1 MISCCKTSI
10 LLSIL
15 AITLG
20 LETLSIAAPM
30 SRPMTG
36 RVAQICAELLENNHY
51 SRIPFDDE
59 VSQQFLKNYFERLD
73 YNRLIFLQSDIDEFT
88 KEYGDRL
95 DDLTLRGDASPAY
108 RIYDRYRQR
117 LAERINHIH
126 SLIKENHD
134 FTVEERFLPV
144 RDKQP
149 WPKTTEEINE
159 LWRLRIK
166 YDILNGLLDKENS
179 KKTEKQRYDEII
191 ARVKKRY
198 DLLLKTAQEAE
209 TDDIIQEYLT
219 ALSHAYDPHTDYFNP
234 EQAENFSINSI
245 KLKLI
250 GIGAVLQSEDGYA
263 KVKEVV
269 PGGPADLSKEIKPGD
284 RIVAVQQE
292 KGEPVDVVD
301 MRLNRVV
308 KMIRGKKGTK
318 VTLTIIP
325 ATSVDSSE
333 KKRVTLVRNEIQLKD
348 QQAKARIIEIPYPP
362 ESPTRLG
369 VVVLPEFYEDCSK
382 DVARLITRLTQDNIS
397 GLVLDLRRNGG
408 GILEQ
413 AVEITGLFIPKG
425 PVVQVRDS
433 RSRTMTYVDD
443 DGKTLYD
450 GPLAVLVS
458 RLSASASEIVAA
470 ALQDHGRALI
480 VGDQSTHGKGTVQ
493 KLEPLERHLWME
505 FSTNPGQ
512 LKLTVSKFYRIAGG
526 TTQKIGVTPDIIL
539 PSLYDYFEIGE
550 SRLPNALPPDEIAPA
565 SYNPLNRI
573 LPHLTRLQQLSQ
585 DRIQKSPEF
594 KFINEDIQ
602 VLKAK
607 LEDKSVSLSKETRIK
622 EREEQKNKIKTREE
636 QRKKLPPL
644 IDKFQ
649 EISLDT
655 LEKNEAPKLIPL
667 SAIKKKETETNTE
680 DANETASGIE
690 LEAPVD
696 AQLMETLNILH
707 DYIQI
712 TQTPKKIEMIAQQ
725 KKESPQQ
732 VSP

>member
-1 MISCCKTSI
+1 MISFCKTWI
-10 LLSIL
+10 P
-15 AITLG
+15 ITL
-20 LETLSIAAPM
+20 LALIFTAQSIAAPM

-36 RVAQICAELLENNHY
+36 RVTQIVSELLENNHY
-51 SRIPFDDE
+51 KRIPFDEE
-59 VSQQFLKNYFERLD
+59 VAQQFLKNYFERLD
-73 YNRLIFLQSDIDEFT
+73 YNRLIFLQSDIDAFT
-88 KEYGDRL
+88 KEYSSRL
-95 DDLTLRGDASPAY
+95 ESLTRRGDASPAY

-117 LAERINHIH
+117 LEERVQHIH
-126 SLIKENHD
+126 TLLKQPHD
-134 FTVEERFLPV
+134 FTIEERFLPV

-149 WPKTTEEINE
+149 WPQTLEEINE

-166 YDILNGLLDKENS
+166 YDLLNGLLDKGDE
-179 KKTEKQRYDEII
+179 KKSEKQRYEETV

-198 DLLLKTAQEAE
+198 DLLLKTVKEAE

-219 ALSHAYDPHTDYFNP
+219 ALSHVFDPHTDYFNP

-245 KLKLI
+245 KLKLT

-269 PGGPADLSKEIKPGD
+269 PGGPADLSKQIKPGD

-301 MRLNRVV
+301 MKLNRVV

-325 ATSVDSSE
+325 ATSVDGAE

-348 QQAKARIIEIPYPP
+348 QHAKARIIEIP
-362 ESPTRLG
+362 SSHSTSSRLG
-369 VVVLPEFYEDCSK
+369 IIILPEFYENCSK
-382 DVARLITRLTQDNIS
+382 DVARLITRLMRENIS

-425 PVVQVRDS
+425 PVVQIRDS

-443 DGKTLYD
+443 DGKILYD
-450 GPLAVLVS
+450 GPLAVLVN

-470 ALQDHGRALI
+470 ALQDYGRAI
-480 VGDQSTHGKGTVQ
+480 IIGDQGTHGKGTVQ

-505 FSTNPGQ
+505 FPSNPGQ

-526 TTQKIGVTPDIIL
+526 TTQKNGLIPDIIL

-565 SYNPLNRI
+565 SYTPLNRI
-573 LPHLTRLQQLSQ
+573 LPHITRLQQLSQ
-585 DRIQKSPEF
+585 DRISKQPEF
-594 KFINEDIQ
+594 QFIKEDIE

-607 LEDKSVSLSKETRIK
+607 LEDKSVSLCKETRLK
-622 EREEQKNKIKTREE
+622 EREDHKNKMKAREE

-644 IDKFQ
+644 TEKFF
-649 EISLDT
+649 EITLDT
-655 LEKNEAPKLIPL
+655 LEKDEAPKLIPL
-667 SAIKKKETETNTE
+667 SAKKEKSNDTIVE
-680 DANETASGIE
+680 DSNETASGIE
-690 LEAPVD
+690 LEAPID
-696 AQLMETLNILH
+696 AQLIETLNILS
-707 DYIQI
+707 DYIEI
-712 TQTPKKIEMIAQQ
+712 IRSNKTTEMIAQQ
-725 KKESPQQ
+725 KKEIIKEASP
-732 VSP
+732 

>member
-1 MISCCKTSI
+1 MISSWKTWI
-10 LLSIL
+10 LLAAL
-15 AITLG
+15 ALVLIAQ
-20 LETLSIAAPM
+20 SVAAPM

-36 RVAQICAELLENNHY
+36 RVTQIVSELLENNHY
-51 SRIPFDDE
+51 KRIPFDEE
-59 VSQQFLKNYFERLD
+59 VSRQFLKNYFERLD
-73 YNRLIFLQSDIDEFT
+73 YNRLIFLQSDIDAFT
-88 KEYGDRL
+88 KEYATRL
-95 DDLTLRGDASPAY
+95 ESLTRRGDASPAY
-108 RIYDRYRQR
+108 RIYERYRQR
-117 LAERINHIH
+117 LEERVQHIH
-126 SLIKENHD
+126 NLLKQPHD
-134 FTVEERFLPV
+134 FTIEERFLPV

-149 WPKTTEEINE
+149 WPQTLEEMNE

-166 YDILNGLLDKENS
+166 YDLLNSLLDEGDG
-179 KKTEKQRYDEII
+179 KKSEKQRYEQAV
-191 ARVKKRY
+191 ARIKKRY
-198 DLLLKTAQEAE
+198 DLLLKTAKEAE

-219 ALSHAYDPHTDYFNP
+219 ALSHVFDPHTDYLNP

-269 PGGPADLSKEIKPGD
+269 PGGPADLSKQIKPGD

-301 MRLNRVV
+301 MKLSRVV
-308 KMIRGKKGTK
+308 KMIRGKKGTQ

-325 ATSVDSSE
+325 ATSVDGSE

-348 QQAKARIIEIPYPP
+348 QRAKARIIETPNSHSTSSRI
-362 ESPTRLG
+362 G
-369 VVVLPEFYEDCSK
+369 IIILPEFYENCSK
-382 DVARLITRLTQDNIS
+382 DVARLITRLMRENIS

-450 GPLAVLVS
+450 GPLAVLVN

-470 ALQDHGRALI
+470 ALQDHGRAI
-480 VGDQSTHGKGTVQ
+480 IIGDQSTHGKGTVQ

-505 FSTNPGQ
+505 FPTNPGQ

-526 TTQKIGVTPDIIL
+526 TTQKNGLTPDIIL
-539 PSLYDYFEIGE
+539 PSIYDYFEIGE

-565 SYNPLNRI
+565 AYTPLNRI
-573 LPHLTRLQQLSQ
+573 LPHITRLQQLSQ
-585 DRIQKSPEF
+585 DRISNQPEF
-594 KFINEDIQ
+594 QFIKEDIE

-607 LEDKSVSLSKETRIK
+607 LEDKSVSLSKKTRIK
-622 EREEQKNKIKTREE
+622 EREDHKNKMKAREE
-636 QRKKLPPL
+636 LRKKLPTPTQKL
-644 IDKFQ
+644 F
-649 EISLDT
+649 EITLDDI
-655 LEKNEAPKLIPL
+655 EKDEPPKLIPI
-667 SAIKKKETETNTE
+667 SARKDKNNDTIAE

-690 LEAPVD
+690 LEAPID
-696 AQLMETLNILH
+696 AQIIETVNILN
-707 DYIQI
+707 DYIDI
-712 TQTPKKIEMIAQQ
+712 IKSKKNPEMIAQQ
-725 KKESPQQ
+725 KS
-732 VSP
+732 